1 MIKAIRPSQLQDWI
15 AACQADD
22 PGCRP
27 LVLDVREPWE
37 LQTAS
42 IKADGFEL
50 VAMPMASIPARL
62 GELPQERPIACLC
75 HHGGRSAQVCMFLER
90 QGFSGVI
97 NLAGGVA
104 GWAAQVDPRMAQ
116 Y

>member
-1 MIKAIRPSQLQDWI
+1 MRQISPAQLAQRLND
-15 AACQADD
+15 AQQPA
-22 PGCRP
+22 P
-27 LVLDVREPWE
+27 LLLDVREPWE
-37 LQTAS
+37 LEICRIEGS
-42 IKADGFEL
+42 
-50 VAMPMASIPARL
+50 VAMPMGSVPSRFP
-62 GELPQERPIACLC
+62 ELDRDRETVVIC

-90 QGFSGVI
+90 QGFSSVI

>member
-1 MIKAIRPSQLQDWI
+1 MRQISPAQLAQRL
-15 AACQADD
+15 DD
-22 PGCRP
+22 PQQPAP
-27 LVLDVREPWE
+27 LLLDVREPWE
-37 LQTAS
+37 LEICRIEGS
-42 IKADGFEL
+42 
-50 VAMPMASIPARL
+50 VAMPMGSVPARFP
-62 GELPQERPIACLC
+62 ELDRDRETVVIC

-90 QGFSGVI
+90 QGFSSVI

>member
-1 MIKAIRPSQLQDWI
+1 MRQISPAQLAQRLND
-15 AACQADD
+15 AQQPA
-22 PGCRP
+22 P
-27 LVLDVREPWE
+27 LLLDVREPWE
-37 LQTAS
+37 LEICLIEGS
-42 IKADGFEL
+42 G
-50 VAMPMASIPARL
+50 AMPMGSVPARFP
-62 GELPQERPIACLC
+62 ELDRDRETVVIC

-90 QGFSGVI
+90 QGFSSVI

>member
-1 MIKAIRPSQLQDWI
+1 MRQISPAQLAQRLND
-15 AACQADD
+15 AQQPA
-22 PGCRP
+22 P
-27 LVLDVREPWE
+27 LLLDVREPWE
-37 LQTAS
+37 LEICLIEGS
-42 IKADGFEL
+42 
-50 VAMPMASIPARL
+50 VAMPMGSVPARFP
-62 GELPQERPIACLC
+62 ELDRDREPVVIC

-90 QGFSGVI
+90 QGFSSVI

>member
-1 MIKAIRPSQLQDWI
+1 MRQISPAQLAQRLSD
-15 AACQADD
+15 AQQPA
-22 PGCRP
+22 P
-27 LVLDVREPWE
+27 LLLDVREPWE
-37 LQTAS
+37 LEICRIEGS
-42 IKADGFEL
+42 
-50 VAMPMASIPARL
+50 VAMPMGSVPARFP
-62 GELPQERPIACLC
+62 ELDRDRETVVIC

-90 QGFSGVI
+90 QGFSSVI

>member
-1 MIKAIRPSQLQDWI
+1 MQ
-15 AACQADD
+15 
-22 PGCRP
+22 
-27 LVLDVREPWE
+27 
-37 LQTAS
+37 
-42 IKADGFEL
+42 
-50 VAMPMASIPARL
+50 SIPASL
-62 GELPQERPIACLC
+62 DQLDAELPTVVIC

-90 QGFSGVI
+90 QGFSSVI

>member
-1 MIKAIRPSQLQDWI
+1 MRQFRPAEL
-15 AACQADD
+15 ADYLAK
-22 PGCRP
+22 GHTP
-27 LVLDVREPWE
+27 LLLDVREPWE
-37 LQTAS
+37 LEICRIEGS
-42 IKADGFEL
+42 
-50 VAMPMASIPARL
+50 VAMPMGSVPARFP
-62 GELPQERPIACLC
+62 ELDRDRETVVIC

-90 QGFSGVI
+90 QGFSSVI